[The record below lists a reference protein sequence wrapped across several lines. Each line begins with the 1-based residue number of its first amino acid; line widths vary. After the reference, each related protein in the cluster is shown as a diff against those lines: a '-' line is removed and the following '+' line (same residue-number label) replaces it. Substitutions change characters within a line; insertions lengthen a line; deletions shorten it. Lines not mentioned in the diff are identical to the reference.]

1 MKTESVVKEFLSPV
15 KKTRVIEEI
24 LGKMRALVDSGK
36 LAPGSKLPPER
47 DLCTMLSV
55 SRPSLREALKV
66 LDILG
71 VIKTRQGSGTY
82 VTGSF
87 AKIIADP
94 QKARIIDARANLFLV
109 LETRRIVEPSVA
121 ALAAVRATEE
131 DLKAIENA
139 LEGMCRTQDARVK
152 LKFDEQFHRA
162 IIKAAN
168 NPLLGQMMAI
178 IWDSLLEIFWTTDHS
193 TEDPEKSDEN
203 HRQVFLAIKRR
214 DAASAKRA
222 MQTVM
227 KLTEKDLLRSEK
239 RNPAGSRSS
248 LTPLH

>member
-24 LGKMRALVDSGK
+24 LGKMRALVESGK

-87 AKIIADP
+87 AKIVTDP
-94 QKARIIDARANLFLV
+94 QKARIIDARADLFVV
-109 LETRRIVEPSVA
+109 LEARRIVEPSVA

-131 DLKAIENA
+131 DLAAIESA
-139 LEGMCRTQDARVK
+139 LQGLCRTHDPRVK
-152 LKFDEQFHRA
+152 LKHDEQFHRA

-168 NPLLGQMMAI
+168 NPLLSQMMTL
-178 IWDSLLEIFWTTDHS
+178 IWDSLLEIFWTTDHT
-193 TEDPEKSDEN
+193 TEDPEKSDQN
-203 HRQVFLAIKRR
+203 HRQVFLAIKKR

-222 MQTVM
+222 MLAVL
-227 KLTEKDLLRSEK
+227 KLTEKDLLKSENGRAARVRS
-239 RNPAGSRSS
+239 PVA
-248 LTPLH
+248 TVQ